1 MAIPFQSGQRNSN
14 VRDHTARSVHSN
26 GPRADEHQ
34 EERAERLRRDL
45 RSTAAVLDGAGMSG
59 VLDRDGLQLIRYIF
73 AGIQGFFEL
82 VVEGLPA

>member
-14 VRDHTARSVHSN
+14 VSDTPPEAFTATAP
-26 GPRADEHQ
+26 GPMSTRKNVPSAS
-34 EERAERLRRDL
+34 AADL